1 MASFGIGGAFDV
13 EADVVV
19 LVVVFLKI
27 VKDARRGTICLV
39 RRGDVC
45 DHVLSEVVG
54 IFILSI
60 AANHFVL
67 CLFIVLVSGAF
78 PLTLRS
84 ALVSAFGFTH
94 GEDGEKRKKVGLE
107 DRKIGSKRIPR
118 REDMRL
124 W

>member
-54 IFILSI
+54 IFVLSI
-60 AANHFVL
+60 AAKHFVL
-67 CLFIVLVSGAF
+67 CLFHRTCLWRV
-78 PLTLRS
+78 P
-84 ALVSAFGFTH
+84 TH
-94 GEDGEKRKKVGLE
+94 AEECSCLGVWFY
-107 DRKIGSKRIPR
+107 P
-118 REDMRL
+118 